1 MNWLLI
7 VVLVILAAYTIR
19 GYQKGLLRVLFSLFS
34 LIITIAFVTWATPY
48 ISNVLKENTQIYQK
62 IQIKCEEKVK
72 ERMQEKIAQE
82 SEEKETTLENY
93 GITLPEHIEE
103 SLIGKIQKG
112 ADYTLEKSGIYEE
125 MAGEMADFIT
135 YGIAFF
141 VALIICAILM
151 HFLQDML
158 DIVSKIPILKGVN
171 KTLGAAAGLL
181 QGLIIIWLFFYLL
194 TLFQNVG
201 WGEML
206 LSMIQESRFLT
217 VLYENNILLYIITLF
232 L

>member
-1 MNWLLI
+1 
-7 VVLVILAAYTIR
+7 
-19 GYQKGLLRVLFSLFS
+19 
-34 LIITIAFVTWATPY
+34 
-48 ISNVLKENTQIYQK
+48 
-62 IQIKCEEKVK
+62 
-72 ERMQEKIAQE
+72 
-82 SEEKETTLENY
+82 
-93 GITLPEHIEE
+93 
-103 SLIGKIQKG
+103 
-112 ADYTLEKSGIYEE
+112 
-125 MAGEMADFIT
+125 MAREMADFIN

-141 VALIICAILM
+141 AALIICAILM

-171 KTLGAAAGLL
+171 KTLGVAAGLL

>member
-19 GYQKGLLRVLFSLFS
+19 GYQKGLLRVLFALFS

-141 VALIICAILM
+141 AALIICAILM

>member
-7 VVLVILAAYTIR
+7 IVLVILAAYTIR

-82 SEEKETTLENY
+82 KKKKETVLENY

-125 MAGEMADFIT
+125 MAKEMADFIN

-141 VALIICAILM
+141 AALIICAILM

-171 KTLGAAAGLL
+171 KTLGVAAGLL

>member
-1 MNWLLI
+1 
-7 VVLVILAAYTIR
+7 
-19 GYQKGLLRVLFSLFS
+19 
-34 LIITIAFVTWATPY
+34 
-48 ISNVLKENTQIYQK
+48 
-62 IQIKCEEKVK
+62 
-72 ERMQEKIAQE
+72 MQEKIAQE
-82 SEEKETTLENY
+82 SEEKETVLENY

-125 MAGEMADFIT
+125 MAREMADFIN

-141 VALIICAILM
+141 AALIICAILM

-171 KTLGAAAGLL
+171 KTLGVAAGLL